1 MAEKLEF
8 KVKTK
13 DKDEALNKAQ
23 QHFQNKVEQEI
34 KKTDIDVE
42 LFEEKSGFLG
52 LFGGEKTYQAV
63 IEIEEEEGE
72 DGEFKLKFKE
82 DGIFLE
88 VQQPEGAG
96 DEVELSDV
104 EEVLGAKEIE
114 DVDYGAVSEALTL
127 DGEEVKIA
135 ERKPELDRDAKL
147 NIEISDDQL
156 TAYLSYQPALGGSNY
171 SSSEILEEVKSEGIT
186 YGVKEEE
193 FLDVFDPETALE
205 EFKIAQGK
213 EPITGDNAELEFKFD
228 TESDTNK
235 VNIDEDGKADFYN
248 LGRIV
253 NVEEEEVLVI
263 KKPATEGTPG
273 KSIKEEEIPPQPG
286 EDIALPAGKNVKVIE
301 DEDELKL
308 ISTMEGQA
316 SYDGSK
322 VNVDDTHEVNGNVD
336 LSTGNIDFNGN
347 VIVHGDVKE
356 GMEIKAKGSVEVKGS
371 VYEADIE
378 SGGQISI
385 RKGFIGSPNKGL
397 LEAEGNIEVKFIE
410 NGTVKTQK
418 NLVVKDAIIHSDI
431 DVGKA
436 ITVEHGKGLISGGT
450 VRAGEEIMAKV
461 IGSNLATSTTVAV
474 GITPELR
481 DEYHEVNEKLE
492 DMQDDLN
499 ETVKNINLL
508 KKVKKQQ
515 DGLEERKEMLL
526 NQLIRKRYSLAN
538 ELESIKEKKNEL
550 SEKLDKRKE
559 GTIKIEQEINPGVV
573 VMIGTYKRKIGKKNS
588 NVKYY
593 LQEGEIKATSC
604 N

>member
-8 KVKTK
+8 RVKTK
-13 DKDEALNKAQ
+13 NKAEALNKAH
-23 QHFQNKVEQEI
+23 QHFQKKVE
-34 KKTDIDVE
+34 TDIKSEDID
-42 LFEEKSGFLG
+42 LKLIEEDKGFLG
-52 LFGGEKTYQAV
+52 LFGGENTYQAV
-63 IEIEEEEGE
+63 VELEEEEGE

-82 DGIFLE
+82 NGIFLE

-114 DVDYGAVSEALTL
+114 DVDYGAISEALTL

-135 ERKPELDRDAKL
+135 ERKPELDRDAEFD
-147 NIEISDDQL
+147 IEVSDDQL
-156 TAYLSYQPALGGSNY
+156 TAYLNYQPALGGTNY
-171 SSSEILEEVKSEGIT
+171 SASDILEELKEEGIT

-193 FLDVFDPETALE
+193 FSDVFKPEQPLE
-205 EFKIAQGK
+205 KYKIARGK
-213 EPITGDNAELEFKFD
+213 AAISGESAELEFKFD
-228 TESDTNK
+228 TESDSNK
-235 VNIDEDGKADFYN
+235 VKIDEDGKADFYN

-253 NVEEEEVLVI
+253 NVEEGEVLVA

-273 KSIKEEEIPPQPG
+273 KNIYGQEIAPEPG
-286 EDIALPAGKNVKVIE
+286 EDIPLPAGKNVKV
-301 DEDELKL
+301 DGDELQL
-308 ISTMEGQA
+308 IAEIEGQA

-336 LSTGNIDFNGN
+336 LSTGNVDFNGN
-347 VIVHGDVKE
+347 VIVRGDVKE
-356 GMEIKAKGSVEVKGS
+356 GMEIDAKGSVEVKGS
-371 VYEADIE
+371 VYEADIK
-378 SGGQISI
+378 SGGQII
-385 RKGFIGSPNKGL
+385 INKGFIGSPSKGIL
-397 LEAEGNIEVKFIE
+397 NAEGNIEVKFIE
-410 NGTVKTQK
+410 NGTVKTQN
-418 NLVVKDAIIHSDI
+418 NLLVKDAIIHSDI
-431 DVGKA
+431 DVGQT
-436 ITVEHGKGLISGGT
+436 ITVEQGKGLISGGT
-450 VRAGEEIMAKV
+450 VRAGEEIIAKV

-481 DEYHEVNEKLE
+481 DEYHNVSEKLE
-492 DMQDDLN
+492 EMQSDLN

-515 DGLEERKEMLL
+515 DGLDERKEMLL
-526 NQLIRKRYSLAN
+526 NQLIRKRFSLAN
-538 ELESIKEKKNEL
+538 ELESVKEEKNEL

-559 GTIKIEQEINPGVV
+559 GTIKVQQEINPGVV
-573 VMIGTYKRKIGKKNS
+573 VMIGTYKRKITKKNS